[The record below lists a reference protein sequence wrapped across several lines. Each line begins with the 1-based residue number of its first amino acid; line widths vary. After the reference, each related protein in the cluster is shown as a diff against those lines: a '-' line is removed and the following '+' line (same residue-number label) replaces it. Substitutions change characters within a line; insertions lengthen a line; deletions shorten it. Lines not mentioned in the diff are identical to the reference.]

1 MKIDRSLRAP
11 GIRAQ
16 VLGLPVD
23 CVTTGQAIE
32 RIEAMIDERVP
43 RLVFTAD
50 ASGLVLAQDDAEFRR
65 IVERA
70 SLITPDSSGVVWA
83 LHRAGHP
90 AQKRVSGV
98 DLVGLL
104 CERSADE
111 GYRLY
116 FLGGEPGV
124 AETAAERLRL
134 KYPGCNIVGARHG
147 YFPSDSDEV
156 VAHEV
161 AESRPDILFV
171 AMGMP
176 RQEKFIARTQD
187 IIKAPVAMGVGG
199 SFDVFS
205 GRTKRAP
212 KIVQS
217 LRLEWLWRLILNPK
231 KFAKVKSLPR
241 FVRLVLKSDR

>member
-11 GIRAQ
+11 AIRAQ

-23 CVTTGQAIE
+23 CVTTEEAIA
-32 RIEAMIDERVP
+32 RIEAMVDERVP

-70 SLITPDSSGVVWA
+70 ALITPDSSGVVWA

-90 AQKRVSGV
+90 DQKRVSGV

-147 YFPSDSDEV
+147 YFPADSDEV

-161 AESRPDILFV
+161 AEARPDILFV

-176 RQEKFIARTQD
+176 RQEKFIARTRD
-187 IIKAPVAMGVGG
+187 IIGAPVAMGVGG

-212 KIVQS
+212 KLVQS